1 MIHIF
6 KAEQN
11 LAKELANNLI
21 VANCPLSLCD
31 LDNDKREV
39 FKAIAAEYDEDLYPV
54 STILVSAGWNRNDD
68 VFASTELWLAKCTPT
83 HKPLNKEHKARS
95 IVGHITRSDIVD
107 SELNILEDENETDC
121 HILAEGVIYK
131 HLGNADAELSEE
143 TTVFIQELRNK
154 EWFVSM
160 ETLFSG
166 FDYAIVHPSLGE
178 AIVERNES
186 TAFLT
191 QYLRHYGGTGS
202 YNGMKVGR
210 LLRGLTF
217 SAEGFVKNPANPK
230 SVVLSSNKEFAA
242 SAASAAILDDL
253 KIIDEGEIMSEE
265 LQKKL
270 DDAKAEITEL
280 RKQLA
285 KSDIES
291 YQKQI
296 KKQESMIDSL
306 NAEVENKTEK
316 ITGLKTELDTA
327 NTKLS
332 ESIDGGLELKKN
344 LDEANEQL
352 KTIAAEKVSID
363 RVAKMVDAGID
374 KADAEVTVEK
384 FNGVSDDQF
393 NAIVE
398 LSKSSEKEPDLKAN
412 ADDDVTTD
420 KDGEDAIDDTKVG
433 DAVADDELNLAT
445 AGDKKSSVVDDLSA
459 FFKSKLSK

>member
-1 MIHIF
+1 M
-6 KAEQN
+6 
-11 LAKELANNLI
+11 
-21 VANCPLSLCD
+21 
-31 LDNDKREV
+31 
-39 FKAIAAEYDEDLYPV
+39 
-54 STILVSAGWNRNDD
+54 VSAGWNRNDD
-68 VFASTELWLAKCTPT
+68 VFAATELWLAKCTPT

-107 SELNILEDENETDC
+107 SELNILENENETNC

-131 HLGNADAELSEE
+131 HLGNADVELSEE
-143 TTVFIQELRNK
+143 TTVFIQELRDK

-160 ETLFSG
+160 ETLFSR

-217 SAEGFVKNPANPK
+217 SAEGFVKNPANPN
-230 SVVLSSNKEFAA
+230 SVVLSGNKEFAA
-242 SAASAAILDDL
+242 SAAGAAILDNL
-253 KIIDEGEIMSEE
+253 KIIDEGEIMSETE
-265 LQKKL
+265 LQKKF
-270 DDAKAEITEL
+270 DDSKAEIAKL
-280 RKQLA
+280 REELA
-285 KSDIES
+285 KSDIDA
-291 YQKQI
+291 YQDQI
-296 KKQESMIDSL
+296 NKQESAINS
-306 NAEVENKTEK
+306 
-316 ITGLKTELDTA
+316 LKTEAEENTKRIADLKTGLETA

-332 ESIDGGLELKKN
+332 ESVDSGLELKKC

-352 KTIAAEKVSID
+352 KTVAAEKVSTD
-363 RVAKMVDAGID
+363 RVAKMVDVGID
-374 KADAEVTVEK
+374 KVEAEATVEK
-384 FNGVSDDQF
+384 FNGVNDDQF

-398 LSKSSEKEPDLKAN
+398 LSKSSEKEPDLKV
-412 ADDDVTTD
+412 DDDEDVTVD
-420 KDGEDAIDDTKVG
+420 ADGEGAINDTKVE
-433 DAVADDELNLAT
+433 DAVVADELNLAT